1 MNLTAVP
8 LGPDAPN
15 RVNVI
20 VEIPKGSTNKYE
32 IDPNTGIIRL
42 DRFLF
47 SPLFYPCDYGY
58 IPQTLYSDGDAID
71 ALVLLTHPTF
81 PGCVVESR
89 PIGVLKM
96 SDEKG
101 QDDKIICVA
110 SKDPRFSEVEA
121 LEDVSEHM
129 RREIVHFFEVYKA
142 LEEKSVDVLG
152 WESIREAHRIIE
164 VFKLQ

>member
-8 LGPDAPN
+8 LGPDAPH
-15 RVNVI
+15 RVNTVI
-20 VEIPKGSTNKYE
+20 EIPKGSTNKYE
-32 IDPNTGIIRL
+32 IDPNTGIVRL
-42 DRFLF
+42 DRVLF

-71 ALVLLTHPTF
+71 TLVLMTHPTF
-81 PGCVVESR
+81 PGCVVEGR

-96 SDEKG
+96 SDDKG
-101 QDDKIICVA
+101 QDDKVICVA
-110 SKDPRFSEVEA
+110 TKDPRFAEVESLA
-121 LEDVSEHM
+121 DVSEHM

-152 WESIREAHRIIE
+152 WADKDEALRIIE
-164 VFKLQ
+164 LFKLQ

>member
-15 RVNVI
+15 RVNVVI
-20 VEIPKGSTNKYE
+20 EIPKGSTNKYE
-32 IDPNTGIIRL
+32 IDPKSGIIKL
-42 DRFLF
+42 DRVLF

-110 SKDPRFSEVEA
+110 TKDPRFAEVET
-121 LEDVSEHM
+121 LDDVSEHM
-129 RREIVHFFEVYKA
+129 RREIVHFFEVYKS
-142 LEEKSVDVLG
+142 LEEKSVYVLG
-152 WESIREAHRIIE
+152 WAGKDEALRIIE
-164 VFKLQ
+164 LFKLQ